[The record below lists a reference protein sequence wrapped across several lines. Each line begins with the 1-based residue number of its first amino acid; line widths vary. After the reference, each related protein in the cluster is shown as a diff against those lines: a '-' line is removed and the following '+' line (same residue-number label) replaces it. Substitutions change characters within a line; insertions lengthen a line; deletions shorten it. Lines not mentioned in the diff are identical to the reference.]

1 MEGAVH
7 NLLLFSMIF
16 LGITI
21 SFCLLRGILGPRFTD
36 RVVAV
41 NVIGVK
47 TILMIA
53 ALSVF
58 LKKPYLLDICLI
70 YSIISF
76 LTVVVVNNTYLLI
89 YNRKVDNQTAFAG
102 STEEG
107 DSGELISQPGQ
118 QGGTND

>member
-1 MEGAVH
+1 MVESVFIR
-7 NLLLFSMIF
+7 NLLMFSMFF

-41 NVIGVK
+41 NIIGVK

-58 LKKPYLLDICLI
+58 LEKAYLLDICLI

-76 LTVVVVNNTYLLI
+76 LTVVVINHSYLLRH
-89 YNRKVDNQTAFAG
+89 NRKMADQNMDKG
-102 STEEG
+102 LESR
-107 DSGELISQPGQ
+107 D
-118 QGGTND
+118 